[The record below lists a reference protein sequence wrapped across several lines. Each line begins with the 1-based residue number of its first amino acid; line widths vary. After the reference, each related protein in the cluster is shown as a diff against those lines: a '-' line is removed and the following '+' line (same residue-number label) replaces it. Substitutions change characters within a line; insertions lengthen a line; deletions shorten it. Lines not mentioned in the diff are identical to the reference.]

1 MPRFILIVL
10 VSSLLVAASASAQE
24 RDQTRGDSAARAMP
38 MADRAAMMKM
48 MDSSEARL
56 DQLVRAMNQ
65 ATGPRKVQAM
75 AAVINELV
83 GQRKMMRA
91 HMRGMMD
98 RW

>member
-1 MPRFILIVL
+1 
-10 VSSLLVAASASAQE
+10 
-24 RDQTRGDSAARAMP
+24 
-38 MADRAAMMKM
+38 MADRATMMKM

-65 ATGPRKVQAM
+65 ATGPRRVQAM
-75 AAVINELV
+75 AEVINELV
-83 GQRKMMRA
+83 AQRKMMRA